1 MKIIIYHSENNNVQ
15 NLITARLIEKPD
27 NDNKSDILEVE
38 PPKATVKKVLEFA
51 EGITVPNYTFN
62 FTADKITQ
70 DAPNVTIGSISYTK
84 AEPKGNETNGV
95 YNVEKTSE
103 LNFDTA
109 FPHAGLYEYDVTE
122 TQGNDK
128 GMTYSKKKY
137 RLRVYVLNNT
147 DKSTYIKSI
156 TIVDTET
163 GEKPDKLSFKNTYEK
178 NSGEDFKENQA
189 LVIEKQ
195 TVGDLADKTKNFT
208 FRLTLRKAKTAKDE
222 KIIGKIGT
230 KEVEFTY
237 GVEKEFQLH
246 DGEQLVFEK
255 LPAGTRYNAV
265 EVGEE
270 DGYTPTVKVIEDGKQ
285 NADKAGTDA
294 DDLSSAAAGQ
304 TNLVGENENK
314 VTFVNTY
321 KEVAVTGIITNNMPF
336 IVLAGLSASAFIVL
350 AVAKKKKMSE

>member
-1 MKIIIYHSENNNVQ
+1 
-15 NLITARLIEKPD
+15 
-27 NDNKSDILEVE
+27 
-38 PPKATVKKVLEFA
+38 
-51 EGITVPNYTFN
+51 
-62 FTADKITQ
+62 
-70 DAPNVTIGSISYTK
+70 
-84 AEPKGNETNGV
+84 
-95 YNVEKTSE
+95 
-103 LNFDTA
+103 
-109 FPHAGLYEYDVTE
+109 
-122 TQGNDK
+122 
-128 GMTYSKKKY
+128 MTYSTKEY
-137 RLRVYVLNNT
+137 CLRVYVANNT

-156 TIVDTET
+156 TVVDTET

-178 NSGEDFKENQA
+178 NGGEDFKENQA
-189 LVIEKQ
+189 LVVEKQ
-195 TVGDLADKTKNFT
+195 TEGELADKTKNFT

-230 KEVEFTY
+230 QELEFKY
-237 GVEKEFQLH
+237 GVEKEFKLR

-304 TNLVGENENK
+304 TNLVGENENR

-321 KEVAVTGIITNNMPF
+321 KDVAVTGIITNNMPF

>member
-1 MKIIIYHSENNNVQ
+1 MPAQ
-15 NLITARLIEKPD
+15 
-27 NDNKSDILEVE
+27 
-38 PPKATVKKVLEFA
+38 ATVTKNLEFA
-51 EGITVPNYTFN
+51 EGISVPGYTFN
-62 FTADKITQ
+62 FTADKITNDTP
-70 DAPNVTIGSISYTK
+70 DATIGSIKYTK
-84 AEPKGNETNGV
+84 AEAKGNETDGV
-95 YNVEKTSE
+95 YNVEKTSK
-103 LNFDTA
+103 LNFATA
-109 FPHAGLYEYDVTE
+109 FPHAGLYEYTVKE

-128 GMTYSKKKY
+128 GMTYSTKEY
-137 RLRVYVLNNT
+137 CLRVYVANNT

-156 TIVDTET
+156 TVVDTET

-178 NSGEDFKENQA
+178 NGGEDFKENQA
-189 LVIEKQ
+189 LVVEKQ
-195 TVGDLADKTKNFT
+195 TVGELADKTKNFT

-222 KIIGKIGT
+222 TIIGKIET
-230 KEVEFTY
+230 QELEFKY
-237 GVEKEFQLH
+237 GVEKEFKLR

-255 LPAGTRYNAV
+255 LPVGTRYNAV

-304 TNLVGENENK
+304 TNLVGENENR

-321 KEVAVTGIITNNMPF
+321 KDVAVTGIITNNMPF

-350 AVAKKKKMSE
+350 AVAKKKKCLNNL